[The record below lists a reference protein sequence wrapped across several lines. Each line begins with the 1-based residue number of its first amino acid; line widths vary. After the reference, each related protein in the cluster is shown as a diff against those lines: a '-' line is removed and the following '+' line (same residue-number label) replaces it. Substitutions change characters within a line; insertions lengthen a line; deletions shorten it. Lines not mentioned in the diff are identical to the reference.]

1 MVHHVR
7 ARERAFVVR
16 FLFPRVYSFFSPLSP
31 PKSLVDQSWRALT
44 RRALCPCS
52 FYALLDSLSFPLS
65 LSLFISPSVS
75 LPSLSFIFL
84 LVCSSYKGGV
94 KLRNELS
101 RNDAFFSARDHEKK
115 RDHPSKFD
123 YTRIYTFSATVTRS
137 KRVSPFR
144 LFGLFFSFFVSL
156 FRLLTSASKEAA
168 PFESESRERERALLP
183 SWCIFPNN
191 KKSSQNTTT
200 ASEDVIYIHT
210 HTYTRHTKH
219 IAILYDSQ

>member
-1 MVHHVR
+1 MHHVR

-31 PKSLVDQSWRALT
+31 PKSLVDQSWPSRSRGGLFA
-44 RRALCPCS
+44 RICS

-84 LVCSSYKGGV
+84 LVCSSYMGGV

-101 RNDAFFSARDHEKK
+101 RNDAFFSQGTTKK
-115 RDHPSKFD
+115 RKKERDPSKFD
-123 YTRIYTFSATVTRS
+123 YLY
-137 KRVSPFR
+137 
-144 LFGLFFSFFVSL
+144 FFSNQ
-156 FRLLTSASKEAA
+156 
-168 PFESESRERERALLP
+168 RERKRAL
-183 SWCIFPNN
+183 PNN

-200 ASEDVIYIHT
+200 ASEDVIYIHILT
-210 HTYTRHTKH
+210 HTRVTQNTSQYSTTHDERRRQDEIFKVLRTVERRTR
-219 IAILYDSQ
+219 AR